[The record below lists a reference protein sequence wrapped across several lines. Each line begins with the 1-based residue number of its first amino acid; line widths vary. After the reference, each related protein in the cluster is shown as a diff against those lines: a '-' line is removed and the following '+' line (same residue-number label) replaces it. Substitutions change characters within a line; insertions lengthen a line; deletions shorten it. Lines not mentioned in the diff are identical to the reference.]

1 MTRMFRYVLQRLLQ
15 MLPKLLLISVITFG
29 ISKLAPGDY
38 VSNKMMNN
46 PTVSQEAIDRE
57 RARLGLD
64 KPIPIQYLKWAS
76 NFATGDLGE
85 SYDYREKV
93 STLIRMKLQA
103 TLVLGVAA
111 FLFTWLIALP
121 LGILMAVKQYSWF
134 EKVFSSI
141 TFFFLGVPDF
151 FLAILLLMGAAWW
164 NQSHP
169 GFFPIGGMTSP
180 DHALMSPVQ
189 QVLDHVWHLLI
200 PVLAVGIGS
209 IAILQRR
216 MRGNLL
222 DVLGEEYVRTARA
235 KGLPESTVI
244 YRHAVRN
251 ALNPMITLLGFEFAS
266 LLSGFAIIENIISWP
281 GLGQMMLDA
290 LLKQDVNLAMAGVMT
305 GAIMLL
311 LGNLLADVLLALS
324 DPRIKLEA

>member
-1 MTRMFRYVLQRLLQ
+1 MARMLRYVLQRLVQ

-64 KPIPIQYLKWAS
+64 QPVPIQYVKWAS
-76 NFATGDLGE
+76 NFLTGDLGE

-93 STLIRMKLQA
+93 STLIGLKLRA

-121 LGILMAVKQYSWF
+121 LGILMAVRQYSMF
-134 EKVFSSI
+134 EKVFSSL

-151 FLAILLLMGAAWW
+151 FLAILLLMGASWW

-169 GFFPIGGMTSP
+169 GTFPIGGMTSA
-180 DHALMSPVQ
+180 DYSLMGPVQ
-189 QVLDHVWHLLI
+189 QILDQLWHLVI

-235 KGLPESTVI
+235 KGLPENTVI

-305 GAIMLL
+305 GALMLL

>member
-1 MTRMFRYVLQRLLQ
+1 MLRYILRRLLQ
-15 MLPKLLLISVITFG
+15 MIPKLVLISVIVFG
-29 ISKLAPGDY
+29 ISKMAPGDY
-38 VSNKMMNN
+38 VTNKLLNN
-46 PTVSQEAIDRE
+46 PTVPREAIERE

-64 KPIPIQYLKWAS
+64 QPVLVQYARWAG
-76 NFATGDLGE
+76 NFVTGDLGE
-85 SYDYREKV
+85 SYEYREKV
-93 STLIRMKLQA
+93 STLIWQRLQA
-103 TLVLGVAA
+103 TLMLGITA

-121 LGILMAVKQYSWF
+121 LGIWMAVRQYSWF
-134 EKVFSSI
+134 EKITSSI

-151 FLAILLLMGAAWW
+151 FLALLLLMVAALL
-164 NQSHP
+164 NTSSHQVVM
-169 GFFPIGGMTSP
+169 PIGGMTSVEFSSM
-180 DHALMSPVQ
+180 AWWQ
-189 QVLDHVWHLLI
+189 QILDYAWHLII
-200 PVLAVGIGS
+200 PVLAVAIGS

-235 KGLPESTVI
+235 KGLPERTVI
-244 YRHAVRN
+244 YKHAVRN
-251 ALNPMITLLGFEFAS
+251 ALNPMITLLGFEFAA
-266 LLSGFAIIENIISWP
+266 LLSGFAIIENIVSWP

-311 LGNLLADVLLALS
+311 LGNLLADVLLAMS